1 MISLDKYNGICYVLS
16 PKISVS
22 EKAKD
27 INVKVFNIITN
38 KHEAKIMSDYV

>member
-16 PKISVS
+16 PKIPAL

-27 INVKVFNIITN
+27 INIKVFNIITN
-38 KHEAKIMSDYV
+38 KHEAKIMSDYM